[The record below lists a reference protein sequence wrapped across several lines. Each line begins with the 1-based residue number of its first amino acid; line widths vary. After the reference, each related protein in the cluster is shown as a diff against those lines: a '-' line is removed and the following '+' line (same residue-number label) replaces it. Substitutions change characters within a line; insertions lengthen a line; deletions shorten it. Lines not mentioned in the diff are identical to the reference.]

1 MKRTT
6 PWVLAAAI
14 GACALGATAA
24 EQDAVERGNAHYLL
38 FCANCHGV
46 DADGQGPLARV
57 LKITPTDLRNLRG
70 GGGEELVAE
79 RVLKAVD
86 QRHEVP
92 NPDGPRMPLFSENLE
107 VKTIIEIGE
116 YLKTVQR

>member
-6 PWVLAAAI
+6 ALVLTATIAAYAAGVTAVEQAAI
-14 GACALGATAA
+14 
-24 EQDAVERGNAHYLL
+24 ERGNAHYLV

-57 LKITPTDLRNLRG
+57 LKVTPTDLCGLRAG
-70 GGGEELVAE
+70 GGDELVAE
-79 RVLKAVD
+79 RVLKAMD

-92 NPDGPRMPLFSENLE
+92 SPDGPRMPLFSENLE
-107 VKTIIEIGE
+107 VKTIVEIVE
-116 YLKTVQR
+116 YLTTVQR

>member
-1 MKRTT
+1 MKSTT
-6 PWVLAAAI
+6 ALVLAATIA
-14 GACALGATAA
+14 ACAAGARGA
-24 EQDAVERGNAHYLL
+24 EQDAIERGNAHYLL

-57 LKITPTDLRNLRG
+57 LKVTPTDLRHLRAG
-70 GGGEELVAE
+70 GGDELVSE
-79 RVLKAVD
+79 RVLKAMD

-92 NPDGPRMPLFSENLE
+92 SPDGPRMPLFSENLE

>member
-6 PWVLAAAI
+6 ALVLAATIA
-14 GACALGATAA
+14 ACAAGATGA
-24 EQDAVERGNAHYLL
+24 EQDPVERGNAHYLL

-57 LKITPTDLRNLRG
+57 LKVTPTDLRGLRVG
-70 GGGEELVAE
+70 GGDELVAE
-79 RVLKAVD
+79 RVLKAMD

-92 NPDGPRMPLFSENLE
+92 SPDGPRMPLFSENLE

>member
-1 MKRTT
+1 MKSKTAI
-6 PWVLAAAI
+6 VLAATI
-14 GACALGATAA
+14 GTCAWGATAA
-24 EQDAVERGNAHYLL
+24 EQAAIERGNAHYLL

-57 LKITPTDLRNLRG
+57 LKITPTDLRHLRAG
-70 GGGEELVAE
+70 GGDELVAE

-92 NPDGPRMPLFSENLE
+92 SPEGPRMPLFSDNLE